1 MICVSDRVNFI
12 TELDDIDLL
21 VKVYRPRLLRY
32 VAFSIGDQDLAET
45 IAQDCLLKAFNGRG
59 SFRGDCSVSTWL
71 FSIANNLVRDHLRT
85 KKFQFWRKARANA
98 VDVHEMASFLPSHE
112 SSPETRMLARERA
125 EQVMAVVEALSV
137 NQRRVF
143 LLRFTEEMDLDEISQ
158 ALGMP
163 VNTVKTHL
171 HRAITSIRQQLG
183 GQR

>member
-21 VKVYRPRLLRY
+21 VKLYRPRLLRY

-45 IAQDCLLKAFNGRG
+45 ITQDCLLKAFNGRG
-59 SFRGDCSVSTWL
+59 SFRGDCAVSTWL

-85 KKFQFWRKARANA
+85 KKFQFWRKARATA
-98 VDVHEMASFLPSHE
+98 VDVQEMASFLPSHE
-112 SSPETRMLARERA
+112 SSPETRMLVRERA
-125 EQVMAVVEALSV
+125 EQVKIVVEGLSV

-143 LLRFTEEMDLDEISQ
+143 LLRFTEEMDMDEISQ

-171 HRAITSIRQQLG
+171 HRAVTSIRKQLG